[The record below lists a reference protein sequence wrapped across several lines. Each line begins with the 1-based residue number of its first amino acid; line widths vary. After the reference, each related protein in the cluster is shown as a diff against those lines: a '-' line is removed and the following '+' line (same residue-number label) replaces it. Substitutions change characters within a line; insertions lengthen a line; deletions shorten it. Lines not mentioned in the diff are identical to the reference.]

1 MKKYV
6 LERLLRSLVSIFLV
20 TTIAYVL
27 IFSLVPRKNIFI
39 DDPLISKLK
48 GKPDD
53 LLDYQNLQYDKSGYI
68 EYKRIQDICSTTEGS
83 EDYNLCMSENT
94 NVDNK
99 VVQEFINNNKGNWQV
114 NTMPESGR
122 VYLTRE
128 IGNFERVAK
137 FYKNLFVIDHP
148 WKIQDESNPD
158 LARGIGMS
166 FASNQGL
173 AALTCSGCE
182 NKSLLYID
190 GSFPFIHQNVVKLD
204 LGLSYPQYER
214 IPVTK
219 VMTNKQG
226 SPVVSPVEFETGVKS
241 NSPLNLKKCTYK
253 TTDSMDKMDNERF
266 LDNYANCEQVLEA
279 PSMMNISLMT
289 GTIAVLFAYAVGV
302 PLGVGMARKKGLLPD
317 KIGMAAITIM
327 ISVPSLAFIYFFRFF
342 GNKLF
347 GLPVLFPVLGATNI
361 KSYILPTVI
370 LGMLSI
376 SGLMIW
382 VRRYMIDQQS
392 ADYVKFAKAK
402 GLSNKEISQR
412 HIFRNAIIPIT
423 NGIPISI
430 IGAIQ
435 GATITETVFAMSGMG
450 KLLPEAIKGH
460 NNAMVIG
467 LLLIFT
473 TLSVFAVFLGDIILT
488 KVDPRIS
495 LDTKGGSN

>member
-6 LERLLRSLVSIFLV
+6 LERFIRSLISIFIV

-27 IFSLVPRKNIFI
+27 IFSMVPRKNIFI
-39 DDPLISKLK
+39 EDPLISKLK

-53 LLDYQNLQYDKSGYI
+53 LLHYQNTQYEKSGYI
-68 EYKRIQDICSTTEGS
+68 KYRTLANICSTAEGD
-83 EDYNLCMSENT
+83 DYNSCMADST
-94 NVDNK
+94 NVNN
-99 VVQEFINNNKGNWQV
+99 VVVNEWVKNQKGDWKIE
-114 NTMPESGR
+114 TMPISGQIFA
-122 VYLTRE
+122 VKE
-128 IGNFERVAK
+128 IGNFERVMN
-137 FYKNLFVIDHP
+137 FYKGFLVIDHP
-148 WKIQDESNPD
+148 WKIKDASNPD
-158 LARGIGMS
+158 LKRGLGFS
-166 FASNQGL
+166 FNSNQGL

-182 NKSLLYID
+182 NKSLLYLD
-190 GSFPFIHQNVVKLD
+190 GTFPFIHQNILGLN
-204 LGLSYPQYER
+204 LGLSYPRYER
-214 IPVTK
+214 VPV
-219 VMTNKQG
+219 VSVLSNSQG
-226 SPVVSPVEFETGVKS
+226 SPVVSEVEFETGVKS
-241 NSPLNLKKCTYK
+241 NSPLNLKTCKYK
-253 TTDSMDKMDNERF
+253 DTDKLDKKDIERF
-266 LDNYANCEQVLEA
+266 NDNYANCQQVLEA

-302 PLGVGMARKKGLLPD
+302 PLGVGMARKKGKLPD
-317 KIGMAAITIM
+317 QIGMAAITIM
-327 ISVPSLAFIYFFRFF
+327 ISVPSLAFIYFFRFL

-347 GLPVLFPVLGATNI
+347 GLPVLFPILGATNV
-361 KSYILPTVI
+361 KSYVLPTLI
-370 LGMLSI
+370 LGLLSI

-402 GLSNKEISQR
+402 GLSSKEISRR

-467 LLLIFT
+467 LLFIFT
-473 TLSVFAVFLGDIILT
+473 TLSILAVFLGDIILT

-495 LDTKGGSN
+495 LQTKGGNN